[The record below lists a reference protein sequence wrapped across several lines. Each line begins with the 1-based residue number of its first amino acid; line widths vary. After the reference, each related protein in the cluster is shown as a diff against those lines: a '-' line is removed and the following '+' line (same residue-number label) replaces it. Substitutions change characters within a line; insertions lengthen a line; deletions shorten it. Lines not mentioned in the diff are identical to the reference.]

1 VGIIYITHRMQEIRR
16 IGDRITV
23 LRDGSYIATVDAQTT
38 SSDELVSLMVGRT
51 ISEIFPRIAYD
62 PSDVLLEI
70 DRISTASGVKDAT
83 LYVRRG
89 EVVGLAG
96 LVGCGK
102 SEVMRATFGVEKV
115 TRGRIRFLGKDTTNA
130 TPKTMLKAGLFY
142 LPSDRRAEGLVM
154 SFPSRSNMTLSALR
168 AKEQRSKAGWFST
181 SAERRTAQRLASR
194 VGLAPGNVERSV
206 SQLSGGNQ
214 QKVIFGKGLAQPHQL
229 FVLDEPTVGVDVGTR
244 SALYTLIKSLAESG
258 AGIVVIS
265 SDLPEV
271 LNLSHRVYVM
281 RGGRVAAEFSG
292 EHIREDA
299 VLSQFFE
306 QGAEVEAT
314 P

>member
-1 VGIIYITHRMQEIRR
+1 MWNE
-16 IGDRITV
+16 
-23 LRDGSYIATVDAQTT
+23 
-38 SSDELVSLMVGRT
+38 VS
-51 ISEIFPRIAYD
+51 P
-62 PSDVLLEI
+62 
-70 DRISTASGVKDAT
+70 
-83 LYVRRG
+83 
-89 EVVGLAG
+89 
-96 LVGCGK
+96 
-102 SEVMRATFGVEKV
+102 
-115 TRGRIRFLGKDTTNA
+115 
-130 TPKTMLKAGLFY
+130 
-142 LPSDRRAEGLVM
+142 
-154 SFPSRSNMTLSALR
+154 
-168 AKEQRSKAGWFST
+168 
-181 SAERRTAQRLASR
+181 
-194 VGLAPGNVERSV
+194 
-206 SQLSGGNQ
+206 QLSGGNQ